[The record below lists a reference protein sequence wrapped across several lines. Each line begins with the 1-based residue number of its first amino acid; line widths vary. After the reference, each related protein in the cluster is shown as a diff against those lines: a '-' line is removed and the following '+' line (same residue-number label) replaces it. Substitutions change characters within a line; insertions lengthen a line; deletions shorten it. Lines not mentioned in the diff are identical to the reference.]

1 MKTYFYSDIRRPTLP
16 SVTSGSRGN
25 KMVNAENRSPKRQLD
40 RSRSKRLIGNYSTDH
55 LRQISRQESI
65 IEELPIKYN
74 DNYNHKA
81 IKQNTGKTKNF
92 TIVPE
97 WLRKKPLQLH
107 YINNCNQNE
116 NNVENKQF
124 LETNNHQTSTPRNGN
139 GKKN

>member
-1 MKTYFYSDIRRPTLP
+1 
-16 SVTSGSRGN
+16 
-25 KMVNAENRSPKRQLD
+25 MVNAENRSPKRQLD
-40 RSRSKRLIGNYSTDH
+40 RSRSKRLIGNYTTDH
-55 LRQISRQESI
+55 LRQVPRPESI

-74 DNYNHKA
+74 DNYNDKV

-107 YINNCNQNE
+107 YINNCNQKE

-124 LETNNHQTSTPRNGN
+124 LETNNHQKSPSRNSI

>member
-1 MKTYFYSDIRRPTLP
+1 ML
-16 SVTSGSRGN
+16 
-25 KMVNAENRSPKRQLD
+25 NAENRSPKRQLD
-40 RSRSKRLIGNYSTDH
+40 RSRSKRLIGNYTTDH

-74 DNYNHKA
+74 DSYNHKV

-107 YINNCNQNE
+107 YINNCNQKE
-116 NNVENKQF
+116 NNVEDKRF
-124 LETNNHQTSTPRNGN
+124 LETNNHERSTPSNDIGN
-139 GKKN
+139 KN

>member
-1 MKTYFYSDIRRPTLP
+1 MP
-16 SVTSGSRGN
+16 SVTPGSRGN

-40 RSRSKRLIGNYSTDH
+40 KSRSKRLIGNYSTDH

-74 DNYNHKA
+74 DNCNDKV
-81 IKQNTGKTKNF
+81 IKQNTGKAKNF

-107 YINNCNQNE
+107 YINNCNQKE

-124 LETNNHQTSTPRNGN
+124 LETNNHQISTNSNGTS
-139 GKKN
+139 KKN